1 MSVFHIDVTAEEP
14 KLALIVGNSGYKNT
28 QQLTNPVN
36 DADAMSGVLKGLGFD
51 VLLYKDLNLI
61 QFKMAV
67 DDFGHKL
74 DNYDVGLFYYAGHG
88 IQMNGM
94 NYLIPIDANL
104 VSEVEVEYD
113 CIEADRIIAKMEAS
127 KTTTNIVILD
137 ACRNNPFQKS
147 MSRRLARNGL
157 AYMEAPPGT
166 LIAYSTA
173 PGQTASDGSSKNG
186 LYTEALVNKISD
198 PRLNALQ
205 VFQEVRK
212 IVRESSNGQ
221 QIPWES
227 TSLESDFFFNQSFD
241 EIAFSKADIPKSADE
256 GVVVNQ
262 RSIKDNIDELKQRE
276 EYLWSEAKAKSIV
289 EADRLARD
297 EINSRMAEFF
307 SGISRDQVNPLPVE
321 EQLSNKLK
329 YKPYLDEM
337 SNIVARRVYQKGK
350 NYSVFRFIPRR
361 EIENMLTLKLNRAEA
376 LYSSGIEAETKRNY
390 EEALK
395 YLYWSYLFLSEHPA
409 GEKASISLSD
419 SEAAVIDKNDIAM
432 RLKSIMSNT
441 QAHITDST
449 LNNATYRYRIEFVS
463 GGEMVEKVG
472 FRYWNGVSWS
482 EINSSGNGSSFVDV
496 YPGFTSSDI
505 KIKLEYQ
512 SIESSVYDPFLN
524 KTLSA
529 FASNQFDRESLIA
542 VKRVTDSG
550 NSVSPPEFGDYHL
563 IVRGFLKSVKS
574 GASATSNDLFTAEG
588 FDVFRNLVLYGN
600 ASSYFPDTIF
610 QTFSTDDFTYLRGIP
625 LKFRFPNSKKD
636 IFENICLELTH
647 EGKINN
653 ITFALEE
660 PAVRDILAQERWP
673 DNNKWQIIRFLEN
686 YKTAYALKRFDYIGN
701 IFSDRALII
710 VGRKVEESIEPE
722 DNLYALR
729 GERYEFFQLSKEQY
743 LYRLRKVFDNN
754 EFINIRFEDNIVRK
768 RDNETSV
775 YGINIKQN
783 YSSSTYAD
791 QGYLFLMVDLKDSN
805 RPVIYVRAW
814 QPEKFSDGRVIDLS
828 DFSF

>member
-1 MSVFHIDVTAEEP
+1 MQFNLLAEEP
-14 KLALIVGNSGYKNT
+14 KLALIVGNSRYRNS
-28 QQLTNPVN
+28 QELANPVN
-36 DADAMSGVLKGLGFD
+36 DADAMSTVLRGLGFE
-51 VLLYKDLNLI
+51 VLLYKDLSLI

-67 DDFGHKL
+67 DDFGYKL
-74 DNYDVGLFYYAGHG
+74 NNYDVGLFYYAGHG

-94 NYLIPIDANL
+94 NYLIPTDANL
-104 VSEVEVEYD
+104 TSEAEVEYD
-113 CIEADRIIAKMEAS
+113 CIVADKIIAKMEAS

-147 MSRRLARNGL
+147 LSRRLARTGL

-173 PGQTASDGSSKNG
+173 PGQTASDGSTKNG

-241 EIAFSKADIPKSADE
+241 EIKFSKTDLPKSADE
-256 GVVVNQ
+256 AMVMNL

-276 EYLWSEAKAKSIV
+276 DYLWSEARAKSIV
-289 EADRLARD
+289 EADRLAKD
-297 EINSRMAEFF
+297 EINNRISEYFTNI
-307 SGISRDQVNPLPVE
+307 SGNPVNLLAGE
-321 EQLSNKLK
+321 EQLSAKLK
-329 YKPYLDEM
+329 YKPYFDEM

-350 NYSVFRFIPRR
+350 NFSVFRFIPKQ
-361 EIENMLTLKLNRAEA
+361 EIENMLNHKLNKAEA
-376 LYSSGIEAETKRNY
+376 LYTSGIEAESRRNY

-395 YLYWSYLFLSEHPA
+395 YLYWSYVFLSEHPR
-409 GEKASISLSD
+409 GEKATISLTDNQES
-419 SEAAVIDKNDIAM
+419 ILDKNDLAT
-432 RLKSIMSNT
+432 RLSNLLSNIH
-441 QAHITDST
+441 ALITDSS
-449 LNNATYRYRIEFVS
+449 LNNAAYRYRIEFLS
-463 GGEMVEKVG
+463 GGEKIQKIG
-472 FRYWNGVSWS
+472 FRFWNGVSWS
-482 EINSSGNGSSFVDV
+482 DINSTGNGSTFVDM
-496 YPGFTSSDI
+496 YPGFTSRDI
-505 KIKLEYQ
+505 KVKLEYQ
-512 SIESSVYDPFLN
+512 NSESSAYDPFLN
-524 KTLSA
+524 KTLSI
-529 FASNQFDRESLIA
+529 FSSSQFEQESIIEMECLFHSDQKKSAPEINNYQLIA
-542 VKRVTDSG
+542 R
-550 NSVSPPEFGDYHL
+550 E
-563 IVRGFLKSVKS
+563 FLKNVKS
-574 GASATSNDLFTAEG
+574 GITESTHDLFTAEG
-588 FDVFRNLVLYGN
+588 LDVFRNLVLNGN
-600 ASSYFPDTIF
+600 ASSYLPDTIIK
-610 QTFSTDDFTYLRGIP
+610 TFTINDFTYVRGIP
-625 LKFRFPNSKKD
+625 LKFRFPNSKRD

-647 EGKINN
+647 DGKINN

-660 PAVRDILAQERWP
+660 EAVRDILSQERWP

-686 YKTAYALKRFDYIGN
+686 YKTAYALKRFDYIRN

-710 VGRKVEESIEPE
+710 VGRKVEESTKPE
-722 DNLYALR
+722 DNLYTLSDK
-729 GERYEFFQLSKEQY
+729 RYEFLQLSKEQY

-754 EFINIRFEDNIVRK
+754 EFINIRFENNIIRK

-814 QPEKFSDGRVIDLS
+814 QPEKFYNGRVIDLS
-828 DFSF
+828 DFSY

>member
-1 MSVFHIDVTAEEP
+1 
-14 KLALIVGNSGYKNT
+14 
-28 QQLTNPVN
+28 
-36 DADAMSGVLKGLGFD
+36 
-51 VLLYKDLNLI
+51 
-61 QFKMAV
+61 
-67 DDFGHKL
+67 
-74 DNYDVGLFYYAGHG
+74 
-88 IQMNGM
+88 
-94 NYLIPIDANL
+94 
-104 VSEVEVEYD
+104 
-113 CIEADRIIAKMEAS
+113 MEGS
-127 KTTTNIVILD
+127 KTTTNIIILD

-186 LYTEALVNKISD
+186 LYTEALVTKISD

-241 EIAFSKADIPKSADE
+241 EIAFSKTDTPKSADE
-256 GVVVNQ
+256 GVAVNQ

-276 EYLWSEAKAKSIV
+276 DYLWSEARAKSIV
-289 EADRLARD
+289 EADRLARE
-297 EINSRMAEFF
+297 EINSRISSIF
-307 SGISRDQVNPLPVE
+307 SGTSEDQANPLTVD

-350 NYSVFRFIPRR
+350 YYSVFRFIPKQ
-361 EIENMLTLKLNRAEA
+361 EIENMLRLKLDKAGS
-376 LYSSGIEAETKRNY
+376 LYTSGIEAGNRKNY

-395 YLYWSYLFLSEHPA
+395 YLYWSYAFVSEHPA
-409 GEKASISLSD
+409 GVKASISLGD
-419 SEAAVIDKNDIAM
+419 SKGAIIDKDDIAL
-432 RLKSIMSNT
+432 RLRSLMSNT
-441 QAHITDST
+441 QALITDSS

-463 GGEMVEKVG
+463 GGEKVEKVG

-482 EINSSGNGSSFVDV
+482 DINSSGNGSSFVDV
-496 YPGFTSSDI
+496 YPGFSSNDI
-505 KIKLEYQ
+505 RIKLEYQ
-512 SIESSVYDPFLN
+512 NIESSAYDPFLN
-524 KTLSA
+524 KTLSV
-529 FASNQFDRESLIA
+529 FASDQFDQESLIK
-542 VKRVTDSG
+542 VERQIKPEKLKL
-550 NSVSPPEFGDYHL
+550 PPEFNDYHL
-563 IVRGFLKSVKS
+563 VVRGFLNCVKS
-574 GASATSNDLFTAEG
+574 GVSVTSEELFTAEG
-588 FDVFRNLVLYGN
+588 LDVFRNLILYGN
-600 ASSYFPDTIF
+600 ASSYYRDTVF
-610 QTFSTDDFTYLRGIP
+610 QTFSVEDFTYLRGIP
-625 LKFRFPNSKKD
+625 LKFRFPNSKKN

-660 PAVRDILAQERWP
+660 PAVRDILSQERWP
-673 DNNKWQIIRFLEN
+673 AESKWQIIRFLEN

-710 VGRKVEESIEPE
+710 VGRKVEESVEPE
-722 DNLYALR
+722 DNLYALH
-729 GERYEFFQLSKEQY
+729 GDRYEFFQLSKEQY